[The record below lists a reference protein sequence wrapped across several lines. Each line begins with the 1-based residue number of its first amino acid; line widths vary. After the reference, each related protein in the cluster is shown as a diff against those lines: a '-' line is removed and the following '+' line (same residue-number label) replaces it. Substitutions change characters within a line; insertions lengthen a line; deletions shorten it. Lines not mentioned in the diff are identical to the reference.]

1 MLLKIKTMQ
10 REVCLIAIL
19 LSADLV
25 LDMFLLIM
33 CLKDYL
39 LPARMSLSYSL
50 QSPHGFL
57 CVDIPLLI

>member
-1 MLLKIKTMQ
+1 MQ
-10 REVCLIAIL
+10 REGCLIVIL

-25 LDMFLLIM
+25 LDVFLLIM

-39 LPARMSLSYSL
+39 LPARMSLSHYL
-50 QSPHGFL
+50 KPPRGFP